1 MATSVIFKTKRPK
14 NLIESKKKNVGGWN
28 KKKSLKND
36 KKKTSEPGLIS
47 QTCNLLKSRQK
58 LN

>member
-14 NLIESKKKNVGGWN
+14 NLIESKKKKCWRM
-28 KKKSLKND
+28 KQKKSLKND